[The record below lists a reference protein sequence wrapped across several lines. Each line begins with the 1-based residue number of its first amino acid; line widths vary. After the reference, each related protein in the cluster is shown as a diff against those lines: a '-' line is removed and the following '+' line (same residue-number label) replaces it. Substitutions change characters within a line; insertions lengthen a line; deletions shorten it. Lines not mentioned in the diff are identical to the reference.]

1 MAKTLF
7 QMKVSKFLSL
17 MDRERTELEITDQ
30 QGLVSIHGL
39 YGLCHDDH
47 PLRKYVCPTSYP
59 RETKFSVYDFLKSL
73 YATVTTSYARKNS
86 SPNWEYIIPIF
97 RISQE
102 GNFEK
107 YFEGFPGIDAVE
119 VIVKPIIKTVTK
131 DMYVTIYISA
141 KLSIRM
147 MPRSKNTSQE
157 FNSLLEKGFIDK
169 DDNWDESWIEL
180 SLSEV
185 PLTEITQEILEVYR
199 KILVKEEDRPISC
212 PPNTVMLS
220 YLNADAHDVFLR
232 KNALDKYIDEI
243 VDNEKALGL
252 FTQE

>member
-7 QMKVSKFLSL
+7 QLKVSKFLSL

-39 YGLCHDDH
+39 YGFGNDH

-73 YATVTTSYARKNS
+73 YATETTGNARRHS
-86 SPNWEYIIPIF
+86 SPNWEYIIPIY

-119 VIVKPIIKTVTK
+119 VIVRPSIRRVVSM
-131 DMYVTIYISA
+131 DMCVTIFISA
-141 KLSIRM
+141 KLSIRV
-147 MPRSKNTSQE
+147 MPRSKNTYQA
-157 FNSLLEKGFIDK
+157 FYSLLEKGFIDK
-169 DDNWDESWIEL
+169 DDKRDESWVEL

-185 PLTEITQEILEVYR
+185 SLTQITQETLEVYR
-199 KILVKEEDRPISC
+199 KVLIKEEDRPISC

-220 YLNADAHDVFLR
+220 YLTADAHDVFLG
-232 KNALDKYIDEI
+232 KMALDKYIDEI
-243 VDNEKALGL
+243 VDNESVLEL
-252 FTQE
+252 LTQE

>member
-7 QMKVSKFLSL
+7 QLKVSKFLSL
-17 MDRERTELEITDQ
+17 MDKERTELETTDQ
-30 QGLVSIHGL
+30 HGYVSVTSL
-39 YGLCHDDH
+39 YGSGYDH
-47 PLRKYVCPTSYP
+47 PLRKYTCPASYE
-59 RETKFSVYDFLKSL
+59 RDAKFRVYDFLKSL

-86 SPNWEYIIPIF
+86 SPNWKYIIPIF

-119 VIVKPIIKTVTK
+119 VIVRPSIKTVTK

-141 KLSIRM
+141 KLSISV
-147 MPRSKNTSQE
+147 MPRSKNTSQA

-169 DDNWDESWIEL
+169 DDEWNETWIEL

-185 PLTEITQEILEVYR
+185 PLTEITQETLEVYR

-220 YLNADAHDVFLR
+220 YLNADAHDVFLG
-232 KNALDKYIDEI
+232 KNALDEYINEI
-243 VDNEKALGL
+243 VNNEKALGL